1 MKSFLQSATFRV
13 LLVVTFVLI
22 VITVTTRQF
31 IPDQTLSNYEKLT
44 GESDVVSIM
53 ELIAYPEKYHQK
65 KVSVVGFCHIEFESN
80 QLQIHSD
87 TKSNNLKLDTVW
99 LSLGWPVPES
109 YEQFKDK
116 RVVVTG
122 VFNKENKGHWGNY
135 SGAVEEVEN
144 IRLVTSE

>member
-1 MKSFLQSATFRV
+1 MKSFLQSVTFRV
-13 LLVVTFVLI
+13 FLVVTFVLV
-22 VITVTTRQF
+22 VITMTTKQL
-31 IPDQTLSNYEKLT
+31 IPDQALLKGQRGFN
-44 GESDVVSIM
+44 ESGVVSIM
-53 ELIAYPEKYHQK
+53 ELIAYPEKYHEK

-109 YEQFKDK
+109 YEKFNGK

-122 VFNKENKGHWGNY
+122 VFNKENTGHWGNY
-135 SGAVEEVEN
+135 SGAVEKVED
-144 IRLVTSE
+144 IRLVPSE